1 MSELLVNIKKEG
13 EGQYEP
19 YSGDCRI
26 DVEYEQTILDAIV
39 YVDESPLIN
48 SYNIKCEANW
58 IDIER
63 VRNILRII
71 IKKNNTFD
79 DRVSVIE
86 FTHNMDVGKYI
97 NLEIVQ
103 KACEYEIEVDKDYI
117 LFDTLLDKE
126 DSPLSQE
133 TITITTKNGVQD
145 FGIAPV
151 VQYAKNFDVDAN
163 ENELHDKYEPG
174 ETIEEGQKYWYRDV
188 NRFILEIANEQI
200 TVPDEGDYFR
210 YSGDYTVKYDNGLN
224 IKKLNKTHLQITNYG
239 KVSLYDDTYYIVTV
253 YHVNNPKS
261 NYQIRIDYVNSLENN
276 DGGFSLDDGE

>member
-1 MSELLVNIKKEG
+1 MSELKLKIG
-13 EGQYEP
+13 EE
-19 YSGDCRI
+19 
-26 DVEYEQTILDAIV
+26 EYIEDFGLDLGYKQTILDVTV
-39 YVDESPLIN
+39 YVDGSDLIN
-48 SYNIKCEANW
+48 HYSVNCHSPW

-63 VRNILRII
+63 VRNLLRII
-71 IKKNNTFD
+71 IGKNNTLD
-79 DRVSVIE
+79 DRISVIE
-86 FTHNMDVGKYI
+86 FTHNLDADKHISFEVRQM
-97 NLEIVQ
+97 
-103 KACEYEIEVDKDYI
+103 ACEYKIEVDKDYI
-117 LFDTLLDKE
+117 LFDTLLDQE
-126 DSPLSQE
+126 DSPSSQE

-188 NRFILEIANEQI
+188 NRFILETANEQI
-200 TVPDEGDYFR
+200 TVPGEGEYFR

-224 IKKLNKTHLQITNYG
+224 IKKLNKTQLQITNYG

-261 NYQIRIDYVNSLENN
+261 NCQIRIDYVNSLENN
-276 DGGFSLDDGE
+276 DVGFSLDDGE